1 MQKSMSK
8 TVIVFKTE
16 PNSRFEQVHLILKDR
31 FEGKDPD
38 NAMVEEANRI
48 ILQAEQEYSAG
59 PKPTRRPTERS
70 AVGWFVLGML
80 ASLGIY
86 SLASILL
93 SLLI

>member
-1 MQKSMSK
+1 MQKSTSK

-16 PNSRFEQVHLILKDR
+16 PNSRFEQVYLILKDG

-38 NAMVEEANRI
+38 NAMVEQANRI
-48 ILQAEQEYSAG
+48 LWQAEQQYLAE
-59 PKPTRRPTERS
+59 PKPKRPPTDRS

-86 SLASILL
+86 SLAAILL